1 MAHTY
6 HVRNK
11 ESSCEK
17 AGRFFIC
24 EHIPREFFLSILL
37 NCPISAYV
45 VLAPLYKGDA
55 MKIDA
60 TVWTMAGL
68 RFLSAAIEL
77 SAAIVML
84 SLNDVKKAIA
94 VNTLLAVVGP
104 TIFLIVMMVGL
115 VAVANELS
123 LFKLVW
129 IGAGVV
135 CILIGIYV
143 VK

>member
-1 MAHTY
+1 MKKQGDFLFVHPPQ
-6 HVRNK
+6 
-11 ESSCEK
+11 
-17 AGRFFIC
+17 I
-24 EHIPREFFLSILL
+24 FLSILL
-37 NCPISAYV
+37 NCLISAYV
-45 VLAPLYKGDA
+45 VLALLYKEDA
-55 MKIDA
+55 MKTDA

-84 SLNDVKKAIA
+84 SFNDVKKALA

-104 TIFLIVMMVGL
+104 TIFFVVMMIGL

-123 LFKLVW
+123 LFKLAW

>member
-1 MAHTY
+1 
-6 HVRNK
+6 
-11 ESSCEK
+11 
-17 AGRFFIC
+17 
-24 EHIPREFFLSILL
+24 
-37 NCPISAYV
+37 
-45 VLAPLYKGDA
+45 

-84 SLNDVKKAIA
+84 SLNDVKKALA
-94 VNTLLAVVGP
+94 VNTLLAAVGP
-104 TIFLIVMMVGL
+104 TIFFVVMMVGL

-129 IGAGVV
+129 IGVGVV

>member
-1 MAHTY
+1 
-6 HVRNK
+6 
-11 ESSCEK
+11 
-17 AGRFFIC
+17 
-24 EHIPREFFLSILL
+24 
-37 NCPISAYV
+37 
-45 VLAPLYKGDA
+45 
-55 MKIDA
+55 MKTDA

-84 SLNDVKKAIA
+84 SFNDVKKALA

-104 TIFLIVMMVGL
+104 TIFFVVMMVGL

-123 LFKLVW
+123 LFKFIW